1 MTLTE
6 VFRDW
11 LLTLGWAVVG
21 ALSMALALAILLKVF
36 SKLTPMDEW
45 EEIKK
50 GNLAVA
56 IIVAA
61 VVVAFALVVA
71 AAIKLI

>member
-1 MTLTE
+1 MALTE
-6 VFRDW
+6 IFRDW

-21 ALSMALALAILLKVF
+21 ALSMAIALAILLKVF

-50 GNLAVA
+50 GNLAAALV
-56 IIVAA
+56 VAA
-61 VVVAFALVVA
+61 VVVAFALVVS